1 MISRKEEYRVENSLS
16 RKMPL
21 FPEGMLFGAAT
32 AAYQIEGAAGED
44 GKGPSIWDHF
54 SHRRGKIRNGDNA
67 DDACEHYTRYR
78 DDVALMSR
86 LGLDAY
92 RFSVSWPRIM
102 PSGRGAVNRKGLDF
116 YDRLVDELMKAEI
129 RPFLTLYH
137 WDMPHDLFRKT
148 GGFLSKETARYFAD
162 YAEVIVNRLGD
173 RVKDW
178 ITLNEPWIHS
188 VLGYML
194 GKHAP
199 GLLKPVYWGRVIH
212 NQLLSHAY
220 AMERIKA
227 VSPASRVGISLDI
240 APPYPRTNAAADR
253 GAIDYADQLCNRVIL
268 DPLLKGEYPEMMMK
282 RMGIFW
288 PEVKPSE
295 LELISRPMNFLGI
308 NLYSG
313 MKISFAPW
321 FPFIRTGFHQNRI
334 PYKEYIK
341 KGKRYTAMGWEVM
354 PDALY
359 TALTNIRDHYG
370 NIPVYITEN
379 GAAFTDKLA
388 DYRVKDSAR
397 VEFLAEYTAA
407 AARAADE
414 GCDLRGY
421 FVWSLM
427 DNFEWAEGFSKRF
440 GIIHVDYE
448 TRKRTVKDSGYWF
461 KDLINANRR

>member
-1 MISRKEEYRVENSLS
+1 
-16 RKMPL
+16 MPL

-178 ITLNEPWIHS
+178 MTLNEPWIHS

-199 GLLKPVYWGRVIH
+199 GLVKPVYWGRVIH